1 MQDKSLL
8 LLLGPHLLGAHLPPQ
23 RQPLL
28 THTAAISLHIGKGVL
43 IPSYPQMQSAYTCST
58 TSFLGSIS
66 MMVLTQFLHDVL
78 MSEYIII
85 YSISLMMMAF

>member
-1 MQDKSLL
+1 
-8 LLLGPHLLGAHLPPQ
+8 
-23 RQPLL
+23 
-28 THTAAISLHIGKGVL
+28 
-43 IPSYPQMQSAYTCST
+43 MQSAYTCST
-58 TSFLGSIS
+58 TSCLGSIS